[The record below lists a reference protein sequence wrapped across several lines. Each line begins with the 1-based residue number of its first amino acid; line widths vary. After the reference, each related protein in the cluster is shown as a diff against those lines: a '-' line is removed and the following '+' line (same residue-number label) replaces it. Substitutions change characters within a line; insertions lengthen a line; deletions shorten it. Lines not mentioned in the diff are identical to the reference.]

1 MLKKYF
7 KLFWIFFRV
16 GAFTFGGGYAMVPI
30 IQKEI
35 VEKENLIET
44 KEFLD
49 IIAVSQ
55 SLPGPI
61 AVNAT
66 IFTGFKL
73 YGILGAIFGLIG
85 TVLPS
90 LLVIIVLAIFYNQI
104 KDIKAIQLFFQGVR
118 PAIVALIFMSAIKLG
133 KAIDKSSFNYLM
145 MGLAFIAI
153 IAIKIH
159 PILVVLACATCGLLY
174 SRREREKDGGVS

>member
-1 MLKKYF
+1 MKKYF

-35 VEKENLIET
+35 VEKENLIEP
-44 KEFLD
+44 KEFID

-66 IFTGFKL
+66 IFTGYKL
-73 YGILGAIFGLIG
+73 YGISGAISGLIG

-104 KDIKAIQLFFQGVR
+104 RDIKTIQLFFQGVR
-118 PAIVALIFMSAIKLG
+118 PAIVALIFMSAVKLG
-133 KAIDKSSFNYLM
+133 KAVNKTKYNYLM
-145 MGLAFIAI
+145 MTAAFVSIVFL
-153 IAIKIH
+153 KIH
-159 PILVVLACATCGLLY
+159 PIVVVVLCAVSGLFY
-174 SRREREKDGGVS
+174 TRREREKDDGVS